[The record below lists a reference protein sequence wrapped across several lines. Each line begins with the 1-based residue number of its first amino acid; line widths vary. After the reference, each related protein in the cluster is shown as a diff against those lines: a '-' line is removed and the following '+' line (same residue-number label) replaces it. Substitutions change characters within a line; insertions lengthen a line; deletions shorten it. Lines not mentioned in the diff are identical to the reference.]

1 MRKIKQIA
9 AWMLILAFMAVLLTG
24 CGGKKAQETQAPA
37 QTSAA
42 VQTQA
47 AETEER
53 QTQAAETEAIEQ
65 TAEETLQPD
74 TESTGLSVTEDGTY
88 TSKEEVA
95 LYIHTYG
102 KLPSNYVTKKEA
114 QAAGW
119 DNKKGNLQ
127 KVIPGASI
135 GGDRYGNYEGLL
147 PDKKGRKY
155 FECDIDYE
163 GGYRDAKRIVYSND
177 GLIFYTEDHYKSFE
191 TLYE

>member
-1 MRKIKQIA
+1 MRKIKRIA
-9 AWMLILAFMAVLLTG
+9 AWMLILVFMAALLMG

-42 VQTQA
+42 IQTEAPVQTESIEATEIA
-47 AETEER
+47 AETESI
-53 QTQAAETEAIEQ
+53 AAE
-65 TAEETLQPD
+65 

-155 FECDIDYE
+155 FECDIDYD